1 MKIAILTPTR
11 ERAKRRKIFHN
22 SVISLASS
30 SVKCYYYIDNNDPEL
45 EEYKTQT
52 MLPGAYNIIG
62 EPISVSKSWNILAS
76 KAIQE
81 GADVLIMGNDDII
94 YETKDWDLLLKKE
107 ILNFPDNIYCLWFE
121 DKINGDKHCAFP
133 IVSKE
138 WVKCLGYFTPG
149 IFNFGYNDT
158 WIFDIAKKI
167 GRYKYL
173 PNIIAEHKHWSIN
186 TDLIDNTCIRNRWGD
201 RGNLYMLDAKIW
213 EEQEYKRVEE
223 ANKLRELMI

>member
-30 SVKCYYYIDNNDPEL
+30 SVNCYYYIDNNDPEL

-76 KAIQE
+76 KAIQD

-94 YETKDWDLLLKKE
+94 YETKDWDLFLKKE
-107 ILNFPDNIYCLWFE
+107 ILNFPDNIYCMWFE

-138 WVKCLGYFTPG
+138 WVECLGYFTPG

-158 WIFDIAKKI
+158 WIFDIAKKV

-173 PNIIAEHKHWSIN
+173 PNIIAEHKHWSTN
-186 TDLIDNTCIRNRWGD
+186 TDLVDNTYIRNRWGD
-201 RGNLYMLDAKIW
+201 RGNLYTLDAKIW
-213 EEQEYKRVEE
+213 EEQEDKRVEE
-223 ANKLRELMI
+223 ANKLRKLIT